1 VSEYT
6 VWSYGG
12 GEQLWYVFNAVATI
26 FKHNEYSYAF
36 YIAATLFGIWVLI
49 TSIVSNK
56 AMVPIKW
63 MFWFWLSTTLMLAP
77 KTDIMI
83 SDPVTKFEK
92 PVGDVPWVL
101 GMSAGIISGIGHSMT
116 DLVETFFSLPD
127 YQSYGGNGMMFASK
141 ILKNMDKYRIR
152 NGVLKENM
160 SRFIEQCVVL
170 EAMMGGKYTVKDLKE
185 SKNIWELVSTNANP
199 INGFSYRDEATKHT
213 DIVTC
218 KEGVTKLATDLK
230 KETKAVAGY
239 LGRRNMPNRDKTTSE
254 VVFEN
259 YFNEKLISSYQFMSG
274 IAENAESILKQEMMI
289 NAIEDVS
296 LNYAASKAAI
306 QQRAW
311 YLTTGELASG
321 FLIGLKVVM
330 DCLAYG
336 GFIFIAI
343 MVMLPTGINILGKYL
358 QILIWLQL
366 WAPLYAI
373 LNMVMS
379 TVAQY
384 KTQGIIGNDGLSMMT
399 SVGLTTLQGNIEAIA
414 AFCTSSIPFISYS
427 LMQGGVGSFMHLAGT
442 MTSGISGAASAASN
456 EVSSGNLALN
466 SVSYGGRAMMNVAGF
481 KHDMGLSY
489 KSGRMDMERFDG
501 SQGFMT
507 GAGRSGVIA
516 GEGMN
521 MSRLPDKMNIS
532 RAIDSGFSSSISKER
547 SAAANFSEQYEEAKA
562 MSVNNSKGLL
572 ESMSRNVGQSRGWQV
587 SESSRYADSINKTAQ
602 FTKSLQEDK
611 GYSAKQAA
619 EISLSLG
626 GKIFGFGAGS
636 SFSSQGS
643 YDEAV
648 KEGKSLAESQGVTKH
663 LEVGT
668 SHLKDVRYN
677 EGSGEDKKLT
687 ENLEISLNQM
697 ERYSN
702 MANIHNAIA
711 DRISDQKQTAERLGI
726 GVNEDITEQ
735 FVDYVANRKMVNG
748 EVYGRDK
755 AIQVLADPDKTAD
768 KGILVQEFAN
778 KVSSD
783 LIPGFRKSDI
793 INNMDA
799 GYKAEHQKGKVGLE
813 QEVMNRVVDST
824 DKEGNEKP
832 PEYGTFNQ
840 EQGNIKQ
847 GKPPAKKEAAYE
859 KTGDNLITKSE
870 TAEENNLAIN
880 KKLDSDKVK
889 DAYQLYTPE
898 GGDKNNKVNIVDNTR
913 SEIQN
918 VGDKVTQQQNAID
931 NQKVKLQDNYKEE
944 ANTSRIQKATD
955 AVDGVIEKAVEGAGI
970 DYTTRKEA
978 KNLPP
983 FKVDQASFV
992 TMSKEE
998 RVEAVKSSVSQSF
1011 LETQGLKFPN
1021 QQQEAGTTIP
1031 YNSNNDSA
1039 NQSSSIEKGSIINQE
1054 STAIG
1059 PQLGNK
1065 ISGNNQQLVQN
1076 VRQESNGAELNTTSG
1091 DKKASSVDSEGFV
1104 NLARPKQS
1112 VGPKTFAE
1120 EKKDEEEKLQNA
1132 NNINEAVN
1140 LKSPQS
1146 EGISNGHLTN
1156 IKPQSKESQLYDLAQ
1171 SNLSTENSYKY
1182 VDRGLP
1188 NTERLSNITNDP
1200 VNNEKPVQSI
1210 NQEAITGAIK
1220 HDSKVISNQQ
1230 PLVTN
1235 ITSNIGDTTN
1245 DKQLPQTM
1253 RQESGIA
1260 QSNTAGSSKE
1270 VSAINEGFVESTNKI
1285 KSQQSSLST
1294 ERNNIPSQNIEKS
1307 WIEEEFDKPKPQ
1319 IITKTVSKGSTSID
1333 EGMKKDLEAMKKL
1346 TENN

>member
-1 VSEYT
+1 
-6 VWSYGG
+6 
-12 GEQLWYVFNAVATI
+12 
-26 FKHNEYSYAF
+26 
-36 YIAATLFGIWVLI
+36 
-49 TSIVSNK
+49 
-56 AMVPIKW
+56 
-63 MFWFWLSTTLMLAP
+63 
-77 KTDIMI
+77 
-83 SDPVTKFEK
+83 
-92 PVGDVPWVL
+92 
-101 GMSAGIISGIGHSMT
+101 
-116 DLVETFFSLPD
+116 
-127 YQSYGGNGMMFASK
+127 
-141 ILKNMDKYRIR
+141 
-152 NGVLKENM
+152 
-160 SRFIEQCVVL
+160 
-170 EAMMGGKYTVKDLKE
+170 
-185 SKNIWELVSTNANP
+185 
-199 INGFSYRDEATKHT
+199 
-213 DIVTC
+213 
-218 KEGVTKLATDLK
+218 
-230 KETKAVAGY
+230 
-239 LGRRNMPNRDKTTSE
+239 MPSRDKTTSE

-259 YFNEKLISSYQFMSG
+259 YFNEKLTSSYQFMSG

-521 MSRLPDKMNIS
+521 MSRLPDKMSIS

-636 SFSSQGS
+636 NFSSHGS

-687 ENLEISLNQM
+687 ENLETSLNQM

-799 GYKAEHQKGKVGLE
+799 GYKAEHKEKE
-813 QEVMNRVVDST
+813 SEIKQEVM
-824 DKEGNEKP
+824 DKVLGDDEKKKLP
-832 PEYGTFNQ
+832 QYGVFNQ

-847 GKPPAKKEAAYE
+847 GVHPTPGKSVY
-859 KTGDNLITKSE
+859 DNAGKDLITNSKI
-870 TAEENNLAIN
+870 AEKNSLGIN
-880 KKLDSDKVK
+880 EKLDSDKVK
-889 DAYQLYTPE
+889 NSYQLYTPE

-955 AVDGVIEKAVEGAGI
+955 AVDGVIEKAVEGVGI
-970 DYTTRKEA
+970 EYTTRKEA
-978 KNLPP
+978 KDLPP
-983 FKVDQASFV
+983 FKVDQAPLV

-1021 QQQEAGTTIP
+1021 PQQEAGTTIP
-1031 YNSNNDSA
+1031 YNSNKESA
-1039 NQSSSIEKGSIINQE
+1039 NESSSILKNPDSNQK
-1054 STAIG
+1054 STNIEQ
-1059 PQLGNK
+1059 QLG
-1065 ISGNNQQLVQN
+1065 STNQI
-1076 VRQESNGAELNTTSG
+1076 NTNQDNRDITPVKNQDNTKQGSPIT
-1091 DKKASSVDSEGFV
+1091 VDSDGFV

-1120 EKKDEEEKLQNA
+1120 EKKDEEEKLQNG
-1132 NNINEAVN
+1132 NSINEAVN
-1140 LKSPQS
+1140 LKRPQS
-1146 EGISNGHLTN
+1146 EGFTNDHLTN
-1156 IKPQSKESQLYDLAQ
+1156 IKPPSKESQSYDSAQ
-1171 SNLSTENSYKY
+1171 SNLSTENSYKD
-1182 VDRGLP
+1182 VDRRLH
-1188 NTERLSNITNDP
+1188 NTEQQSNITNYP

-1230 PLVTN
+1230 PLVSN
-1235 ITSNIGDTTN
+1235 ITSNIGNTTN
-1245 DKQLPQTM
+1245 DKQLPQTV
-1253 RQESGIA
+1253 RQQESEIL

-1285 KSQQSSLST
+1285 KSQQSSSSA
-1294 ERNNIPSQNIEKS
+1294 EGNNIPPQNTEKS

-1319 IITKTVSKGSTSID
+1319 VIKKTVNKGSTTTD
-1333 EGMKKDLEAMKKL
+1333 EGMKKDLGAMKKL

>member
-1 VSEYT
+1 MSSYT

-92 PVGDVPWVL
+92 TVGDVPWVL

-116 DLVETFFSLPD
+116 SLVETYFSLPD

-199 INGFSYRDEATKHT
+199 INGFSYRDEATKNT

-218 KEGVTKLATDLK
+218 KEGVIKLATDLK

-239 LGRRNMPNRDKTTSE
+239 LGRRNMPSRDKTTSE
-254 VVFEN
+254 VAFEN
-259 YFNEKLISSYQFMSG
+259 YFNEKLTSSYQFMSG

-481 KHDMGLSY
+481 KHDMGVSY

-521 MSRLPDKMNIS
+521 MSRLPDKMSIS

-572 ESMSRNVGQSRGWQV
+572 ESMSRNVGQSRGWQI
-587 SESSRYADSINKTAQ
+587 SESSRYADSISKTAQ
-602 FTKSLQEDK
+602 FTNSLQEDK

-687 ENLEISLNQM
+687 ENLETSLNQM

-799 GYKAEHQKGKVGLE
+799 GYKAEHKEKESELK
-813 QEVMNRVVDST
+813 QEVMNRVLGD
-824 DKEGNEKP
+824 DKNEKP

-847 GKPPAKKEAAYE
+847 GKLVAKEESIYK

-889 DAYQLYTPE
+889 DSYQLYTPE

-944 ANTSRIQKATD
+944 GNTSRIQKATD
-955 AVDGVIEKAVEGAGI
+955 AVDGIIEKAVEGAGI

-978 KNLPP
+978 KDLPP
-983 FKVDQASFV
+983 FKVDQAQFV

-1031 YNSNNDSA
+1031 YNSNKESA
-1039 NQSSSIEKGSIINQE
+1039 NQSSSIVKNPDSNQK
-1054 STAIG
+1054 STNIEQ
-1059 PQLGNK
+1059 QLGSANQ
-1065 ISGNNQQLVQN
+1065 NNPNQDITPVKNQD
-1076 VRQESNGAELNTTSG
+1076 NTKQGRAIT
-1091 DKKASSVDSEGFV
+1091 VDSDGFV
-1104 NLARPKQS
+1104 NLARPKQN

-1120 EKKDEEEKLQNA
+1120 EKKDEEEKLQNG

-1146 EGISNGHLTN
+1146 EGISNDHLTN
-1156 IKPQSKESQLYDLAQ
+1156 IKPQSKESQSYDSAQ
-1171 SNLSTENSYKY
+1171 SNLSTENSYKD
-1182 VDRGLP
+1182 VDRRLP
-1188 NTERLSNITNDP
+1188 NTEQQPNITNDP

-1220 HDSKVISNQQ
+1220 HDSKVISN
-1230 PLVTN
+1230 
-1235 ITSNIGDTTN
+1235 IGDTTN
-1245 DKQLPQTM
+1245 DKNLPQTA
-1253 RQESGIA
+1253 RQDSGIA

-1270 VSAINEGFVESTNKI
+1270 VSTTNEGFVESTNKI
-1285 KSQQSSLST
+1285 KSQQSSSSA
-1294 ERNNIPSQNIEKS
+1294 EVNNIPPQNTEKS

-1319 IITKTVSKGSTSID
+1319 VIKKTVNKGSMSTD

>member
-1 VSEYT
+1 
-6 VWSYGG
+6 
-12 GEQLWYVFNAVATI
+12 
-26 FKHNEYSYAF
+26 
-36 YIAATLFGIWVLI
+36 
-49 TSIVSNK
+49 
-56 AMVPIKW
+56 
-63 MFWFWLSTTLMLAP
+63 
-77 KTDIMI
+77 
-83 SDPVTKFEK
+83 
-92 PVGDVPWVL
+92 
-101 GMSAGIISGIGHSMT
+101 
-116 DLVETFFSLPD
+116 
-127 YQSYGGNGMMFASK
+127 
-141 ILKNMDKYRIR
+141 
-152 NGVLKENM
+152 
-160 SRFIEQCVVL
+160 
-170 EAMMGGKYTVKDLKE
+170 
-185 SKNIWELVSTNANP
+185 
-199 INGFSYRDEATKHT
+199 
-213 DIVTC
+213 
-218 KEGVTKLATDLK
+218 
-230 KETKAVAGY
+230 
-239 LGRRNMPNRDKTTSE
+239 
-254 VVFEN
+254 
-259 YFNEKLISSYQFMSG
+259 
-274 IAENAESILKQEMMI
+274 
-289 NAIEDVS
+289 
-296 LNYAASKAAI
+296 
-306 QQRAW
+306 
-311 YLTTGELASG
+311 
-321 FLIGLKVVM
+321 M

-481 KHDMGLSY
+481 KHDMGVSY

-521 MSRLPDKMNIS
+521 MSRLPDKMSIS

-572 ESMSRNVGQSRGWQV
+572 ESMSRNVGQSRGWQI
-587 SESSRYADSINKTAQ
+587 SESSRYADSISKTAQ
-602 FTKSLQEDK
+602 FTNSLQEDK

-687 ENLEISLNQM
+687 ENLETSLNQM

-799 GYKAEHQKGKVGLE
+799 GYKAEHKEKESELK
-813 QEVMNRVVDST
+813 QEVMNRVLGD
-824 DKEGNEKP
+824 DKNEKP

-847 GKPPAKKEAAYE
+847 GKLVAKEESIYK

-889 DAYQLYTPE
+889 DSYQLYTPE

-944 ANTSRIQKATD
+944 GNTSRIQKATD
-955 AVDGVIEKAVEGAGI
+955 AVDGIIEKAVEGAGI

-978 KNLPP
+978 KDLPP
-983 FKVDQASFV
+983 FKVDQAQFV

-1031 YNSNNDSA
+1031 YNSNKESA
-1039 NQSSSIEKGSIINQE
+1039 NQSSSIVKNPDSNQK
-1054 STAIG
+1054 STNIEQ
-1059 PQLGNK
+1059 QLGSANQ
-1065 ISGNNQQLVQN
+1065 NNPNQDITPVKNQD
-1076 VRQESNGAELNTTSG
+1076 NTKQGSAIT
-1091 DKKASSVDSEGFV
+1091 VDSDGFV
-1104 NLARPKQS
+1104 NLARPKQN

-1120 EKKDEEEKLQNA
+1120 EKKDEEEKLQNG

-1146 EGISNGHLTN
+1146 EGISNDHLTN
-1156 IKPQSKESQLYDLAQ
+1156 IKPQSKESQSYDSAQ
-1171 SNLSTENSYKY
+1171 SNLSTENSYKD
-1182 VDRGLP
+1182 VDRRLP
-1188 NTERLSNITNDP
+1188 NTEQQPNITNDP

-1220 HDSKVISNQQ
+1220 HDSKVISN
-1230 PLVTN
+1230 
-1235 ITSNIGDTTN
+1235 IGDTTN
-1245 DKQLPQTM
+1245 DKNLPQTA
-1253 RQESGIA
+1253 RQDSGIA

-1270 VSAINEGFVESTNKI
+1270 VSTTNEGFVESTNKI
-1285 KSQQSSLST
+1285 KSQQSSSSA
-1294 ERNNIPSQNIEKS
+1294 EVNNIPPQNTEKS

-1319 IITKTVSKGSTSID
+1319 VIKKTVNKGSMSTD

>member
-1 VSEYT
+1 MSSYT

-92 PVGDVPWVL
+92 TVGDVPWVL

-116 DLVETFFSLPD
+116 SLVETYFSLPD

-199 INGFSYRDEATKHT
+199 INGFSYRDEATKNT

-218 KEGVTKLATDLK
+218 KEGVIKLATDLK

-239 LGRRNMPNRDKTTSE
+239 LGRRNMPSRDKTTSE
-254 VVFEN
+254 VAFEN
-259 YFNEKLISSYQFMSG
+259 YFNEKLTSSYQFMSG

-481 KHDMGLSY
+481 KHDMGVSY

-521 MSRLPDKMNIS
+521 MSRLPDKMSIS

-572 ESMSRNVGQSRGWQV
+572 ESMSRNVGQSRGWQI
-587 SESSRYADSINKTAQ
+587 SESSRYADSISKTAQ
-602 FTKSLQEDK
+602 FTNSLQEDK

-687 ENLEISLNQM
+687 ENLETSLNQM

-799 GYKAEHQKGKVGLE
+799 GYKAEHKEKESELK
-813 QEVMNRVVDST
+813 QEVMNRVLGD
-824 DKEGNEKP
+824 DKNEKP

-847 GKPPAKKEAAYE
+847 GKLVAKEESIYK

-889 DAYQLYTPE
+889 DSYQLYTPE

-944 ANTSRIQKATD
+944 GNTSRIQKATD
-955 AVDGVIEKAVEGAGI
+955 AVDGIIEKAVEGAGI

-978 KNLPP
+978 KDLPP
-983 FKVDQASFV
+983 FKVDQAQFV

-1031 YNSNNDSA
+1031 YNSNKESA
-1039 NQSSSIEKGSIINQE
+1039 NQSSSIVKNPDSNQK
-1054 STAIG
+1054 STNIEQ
-1059 PQLGNK
+1059 QLGSANQ
-1065 ISGNNQQLVQN
+1065 NNPNQDITPVKNQD
-1076 VRQESNGAELNTTSG
+1076 NTKQGSAIT
-1091 DKKASSVDSEGFV
+1091 VDSDGFV
-1104 NLARPKQS
+1104 NLARPKQN

-1120 EKKDEEEKLQNA
+1120 EKKDEEEKLQNG

-1146 EGISNGHLTN
+1146 EGISNDHLTN
-1156 IKPQSKESQLYDLAQ
+1156 IKPQSKESQSYDSAQ
-1171 SNLSTENSYKY
+1171 SNLSTENSYKD
-1182 VDRGLP
+1182 VDRRLP
-1188 NTERLSNITNDP
+1188 NTEQQPNITNDP

-1220 HDSKVISNQQ
+1220 HDSKVISN
-1230 PLVTN
+1230 
-1235 ITSNIGDTTN
+1235 IGDTTN
-1245 DKQLPQTM
+1245 DKNLPQTA
-1253 RQESGIA
+1253 RQDSGIA

-1270 VSAINEGFVESTNKI
+1270 VSTTNEGFVESTNKI
-1285 KSQQSSLST
+1285 KSQQSSSSA
-1294 ERNNIPSQNIEKS
+1294 EVNNIPPQNTEKS

-1319 IITKTVSKGSTSID
+1319 VIKKTVNKGSMSTD